1 METLRFAISIKAPA
15 EKVHRLMLAEDTYRQ
30 WTSAF
35 NPGSTYKGTWEKGSK
50 ILFVGT
56 DKEGK
61 EDGMVSRIKE
71 HVPAAFVSIE
81 HIGMLDGG
89 QEITSGPSIEEWVGA
104 LENYRFEERE
114 NDTLLSIETD
124 TTEQFKSYFETAW
137 PKALQKLKEI
147 CEA

>member
-1 METLRFAISIKAPA
+1 METLQFAININAPA
-15 EKVHRLMLAEDTYRQ
+15 QKVHRLMLAEDSYRQ

-35 NPGSTYKGTWEKGSK
+35 NPGSTYKGSWEKGSK

-61 EDGMVSRIKE
+61 EEGMVSRIKE
-71 HVPAAFVSIE
+71 HQPGAFVSIE
-81 HIGMLDGG
+81 HLGMLDDG
-89 QEITSGPSIEEWVGA
+89 QEITTGPAVEEWRGA
-104 LENYRFEERE
+104 LENYRFEEK
-114 NDTLLSIETD
+114 DGVTLLSIETD